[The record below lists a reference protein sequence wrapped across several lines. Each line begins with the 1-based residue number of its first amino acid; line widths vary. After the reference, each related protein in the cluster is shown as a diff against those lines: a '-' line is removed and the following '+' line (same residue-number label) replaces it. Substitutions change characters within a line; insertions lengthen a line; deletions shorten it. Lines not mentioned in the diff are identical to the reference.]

1 MQVAAFL
8 EHRWIGQHSDARL
21 NPSPPLMRQLVDH
34 FMHAVVVIVKSSAR
48 PAAMSACG
56 CLLAFTS
63 VSAHA
68 IESIDEPLLRL
79 ERVQHFYAQM
89 ASAAQLD
96 RPFLEV
102 AEDRPRSAV
111 RARGIEMAKDVYSVE
126 RAMADIRSKMR
137 AVSGASPAAGTLPE
151 IVTRIDN
158 IDSFIDGKSFEE
170 LQAIRQAW
178 TKRYQARPDRRKID
192 AIIATMVAPDLA
204 GETVVTARRVKWVYE
219 TLIVER
225 PARLDAIDA
234 AELSAGIEV
243 IMTRTRGPDHDGQP
257 PLLRRDDTQRMW
269 KERRQVVLA
278 QLPLEDVAKLHQI
291 YAMSTARAKI
301 NVLKAAFRSRN
312 DADGLHFMTKM
323 IGEGRTR

>member
-1 MQVAAFL
+1 
-8 EHRWIGQHSDARL
+8 
-21 NPSPPLMRQLVDH
+21 MRQLVDH

-48 PAAMSACG
+48 PVAMSVCG
-56 CLLAFTS
+56 WLLAFAS
-63 VSAHA
+63 VGAQA
-68 IESIDEPLLRL
+68 TESIDEPLLRL
-79 ERVQHFYAQM
+79 ERVRHFYAQM
-89 ASAAQLD
+89 ASAAHLD

-102 AEDRPRSAV
+102 AEDQPRSAV
-111 RARGIEMAKDVYSVE
+111 RARGIEMAKEIYSVE

-137 AVSGASPAAGTLPE
+137 AVGGASPAVGTLPD
-151 IVTRIDN
+151 IATRVDA
-158 IDSFIDGKSFEE
+158 IDSSVDRKSFEE
-170 LQAIRQAW
+170 LQAIGQVW

-192 AIIATMVAPDLA
+192 AIVAVMAAPDLA

-278 QLPLEDVAKLHQI
+278 QLSPEDVAELHRI
-291 YAMSTARAKI
+291 YGTATTRARI
-301 NVLKAAFRSRN
+301 DALKAAFRSRN
-312 DADGLHFMTKM
+312 DADGRQFMTKM